1 MHAVLGTHFGCL
13 SRTGYVC
20 LLVVNEREEGVV
32 VVHLPTGPLKTWFG
46 LLPKKKKRE
55 RETERDRERQREK
68 ETEKEKEKKIERK
81 REELRERER

>member
-32 VVHLPTGPLKTWFG
+32 AVHLPTGPLKTWFG
-46 LLPKKKKRE
+46 LLPKKREKRE
-55 RETERDRERQREK
+55 KERERQREPEK